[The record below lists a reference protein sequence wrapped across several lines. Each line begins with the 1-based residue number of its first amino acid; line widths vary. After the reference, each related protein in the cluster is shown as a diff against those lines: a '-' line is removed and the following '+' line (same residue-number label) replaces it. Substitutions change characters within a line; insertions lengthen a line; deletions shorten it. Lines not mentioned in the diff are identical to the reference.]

1 MKEGFYIMS
10 DQNFSSNDGY
20 SMNDSYSKQAKNCK
34 PGEDFGVKSNQQIPV
49 PDSPITPIASPLL
62 TPFFKIPVVLAERTL
77 QIVVESDISLYPP
90 ATEIKRVKKHVFLDQ
105 VKLVPVAFARIAGT
119 DYFTVTR
126 AKLFVSG
133 HIRKNIE
140 YASADHNAPLQD
152 RIANVKFSGFADLNA
167 ATGDFFNFPII
178 GISEN
183 AEANFLNEKT
193 QMDARLDKYF
203 FQNLVKYNEQPYGE
217 LVAANFFELD
227 FSPHS
232 KYHDGSFHTLREKIV
247 LDLTVKVLQVQQVA
261 SGAGATAIVPQLFAL
276 TPPPTVVEEDTTT
289 DPTEE

>member
-1 MKEGFYIMS
+1 M
-10 DQNFSSNDGY
+10 DQNFSMNDGHSMKDGHSMNDGY
-20 SMNDSYSKQAKNCK
+20 AKQGKNCQPAK
-34 PGEDFGVKSNQQIPV
+34 DHGVKSHQQIPV
-49 PDSPITPIASPLL
+49 TDSPIIPVATPI

-77 QIVVESDISLYPP
+77 QIVVEADVSLYPP

-105 VKLVPVAFARIAGT
+105 VKLVPVAFTRIPGT
-119 DYFTVTR
+119 DYFTATR
-126 AKLFVSG
+126 AKLFVG
-133 HIRKNIE
+133 GYIRKNIE
-140 YASADHNAPLQD
+140 YASADYNAPLQD
-152 RIANVKFSGFADLNA
+152 RIANVRFSGFADLNA
-167 ATGDFFNFPII
+167 ATGDFFNLPII

-232 KYHDGSFHTLREKIV
+232 TYHDGSFHTLREKIV
-247 LDLTVKVLQVQQVA
+247 LDLTVKVLQVQQVTIA
-261 SGAGATAIVPQLFAL
+261 AGATAIVPQLFAL
-276 TPPPTVVEEDTTT
+276 TPPPTVAAEDTTT
-289 DPTEE
+289 TDTTEE

>member
-1 MKEGFYIMS
+1 MS
-10 DQNFSSNDGY
+10 DQHYDGH
-20 SMNDSYSKQAKNCK
+20 SMNNGYSKQAKNSK
-34 PGEDFGVKSNQQIPV
+34 QGEDHGVKSHQQIPV
-49 PDSPITPIASPLL
+49 SDSAVTLVGSPLP

-105 VKLVPVAFARIAGT
+105 VKLVPVAFTRIPGT

-152 RIANVKFSGFADLNA
+152 RIAKVGFSGFAELLGVGG
-167 ATGDFFNFPII
+167 TGDFFNAPIL

-232 KYHDGSFHTLREKIV
+232 TYHDGSFHTLREKIV
-247 LDLTVKVLQVQQVA
+247 LDLTLKVLQVQQVTI
-261 SGAGATAIVPQLFAL
+261 GAGATAQVPTLFAL
-276 TPPPTVVEEDTTT
+276 TPPPGIAATENTPTPGT
-289 DPTEE
+289 TEE

>member
-1 MKEGFYIMS
+1 M
-10 DQNFSSNDGY
+10 DQNYPMNDGHSMNDGY
-20 SMNDSYSKQAKNCK
+20 GKQAKNCK
-34 PGEDFGVKSNQQIPV
+34 PGEDHGVKSHQQIPV
-49 PDSPITPIASPLL
+49 SDSAVTLVGSPLL
-62 TPFFKIPVVLAERTL
+62 TPFFKIPVVIAERTL

-105 VKLVPVAFARIAGT
+105 VKLVPVAPFVRIPGT
-119 DYFTVTR
+119 DYFTARR

-140 YASADHNAPLQD
+140 YASADYNAPLQD
-152 RIANVKFSGFADLNA
+152 RIANVKFSGFAELNA

-183 AEANFLNEKT
+183 AEANFVNEKT

-217 LVAANFFELD
+217 LVAANFYELD
-227 FSPHS
+227 FSPNS
-232 KYHDGSFHTLREKIV
+232 TYHDGSFHTLREKIV
-247 LDLTVKVLQVQQVA
+247 LDLTLKVLQIQQVTIA
-261 SGAGATAIVPQLFAL
+261 AGATAQVPLLFAL
-276 TPPPTVVEEDTTT
+276 TPPPTVAGAEDTTT
-289 DPTEE
+289 TEE